1 MEQNDK
7 QKAEEAFIESCLLH
21 DLKHNVCTDG
31 IGGTECDGD
40 CKYTKRFI
48 INLNKEGTNME
59 EQKENKDKYEH
70 KCRQCGRTYEEF
82 NSDADK
88 KEYFCCKACEFGY

>member
-7 QKAEEAFIESCLLH
+7 QKAEEAFIESCPLH
-21 DLKHNVCTDG
+21 DLKHNTCTDG

-48 INLNKEGTNME
+48 INLNKE
-59 EQKENKDKYEH
+59 D
-70 KCRQCGRTYEEF
+70 
-82 NSDADK
+82 
-88 KEYFCCKACEFGY
+88 

>member
-7 QKAEEAFIESCLLH
+7 QKAEEAFIESCPLH

-40 CKYTKRFI
+40 
-48 INLNKEGTNME
+48 ME

>member
-7 QKAEEAFIESCLLH
+7 QKAEEAFIESCPLH

-48 INLNKEGTNME
+48 INLNKE
-59 EQKENKDKYEH
+59 D
-70 KCRQCGRTYEEF
+70 
-82 NSDADK
+82 
-88 KEYFCCKACEFGY
+88 

>member
-7 QKAEEAFIESCLLH
+7 QKAEEAFIESCPLH

-48 INLNKEGTNME
+48 IMAKSNLISKVKSFFAKVALWFKMTTA
-59 EQKENKDKYEH
+59 KSDYI
-70 KCRQCGRTYEEF
+70 TY
-82 NSDADK
+82 
-88 KEYFCCKACEFGY
+88 